1 MLLKL
6 NNSSGKCHARAPDP
20 EGHPRDNMPYF
31 IIGGVAPEEE
41 SFAQKERR
49 GNSQFVNLDG
59 DFDRIRLID
68 QTQDDGRRVRKGAPN
83 VGRSLLPDHI
93 PTKLE
98 REPWNLRLLPLLDV
112 ERYWGGNL
120 LVPQQFK
127 DILEELE
134 PDVHQF
140 WPMEIY
146 VKGEQVDLK
155 YWFIACNRISALSR
169 EHCYPPLHERGF
181 WRPSP
186 IGKRENDRVAF
197 SKAAIGDRHA
207 WVDKHFSDRYFSN
220 TFAERL
226 QKLDLTGLRFSKN
239 EEV

>member
-1 MLLKL
+1 V
-6 NNSSGKCHARAPDP
+6 A
-20 EGHPRDNMPYF
+20 YF
-31 IIGGVAPEEE
+31 ITGGNAPEVE

-49 GNSQFVNLDG
+49 GNSQFVNLDR
-59 DFDRIRLID
+59 DPDQIQLID
-68 QTQDDGRRVRKGAPN
+68 AAQDDGRLFGSGAPN
-83 VGRSLLPDHI
+83 AGRPILPDHL

-98 REPWNLRLLPLLDV
+98 REPWDLRLLPLLDV
-112 ERYWGGNL
+112 ETYRAGTL

-127 DILEELE
+127 DLLEELE

-155 YWFIACNRISALSR
+155 YWFIACHRISALSR
-169 EHCYPPLHERGF
+169 EHCYPALHERGF
-181 WRPSP
+181 WCPSP
-186 IGKRENDRVAF
+186 IGQRENDRVAF
-197 SKAAIGDRHA
+197 SKAAIGGRHA
-207 WVDKHFSDRYFSN
+207 WVDMRFSDRYFSN

-226 QKLDLTGLRFSKN
+226 QKLNLTGLRFSKK

>member
-1 MLLKL
+1 
-6 NNSSGKCHARAPDP
+6 
-20 EGHPRDNMPYF
+20 MPYF
-31 IIGGVAPEEE
+31 ILGGVEPEEE

-68 QTQDDGRRVRKGAPN
+68 QTQDDGMLIGEGTPN

-112 ERYWGGNL
+112 ERYWGSNL

-155 YWFIACNRISALSR
+155 YWFIACHRISALSR
-169 EHCYPPLHERGF
+169 EHCYPPLDERGY
-181 WRPSP
+181 WDPSP

-226 QKLDLTGLRFSKN
+226 QKLDLTGLRFSKG